1 MKRQLIF
8 AFAFCVNFLSAQT
21 AWDYDITDISH
32 NIMIPGDAENANFS
46 VGDLIGVFYQSG
58 DQMVCAG
65 YTEWTG
71 ANIAVSAFGTSF
83 DFTGFTINQEM
94 MLFHFDT
101 ENASSTQLYPIY
113 NTLDFPNSNVFVE
126 NGLSGISYFL
136 TDLIFGCT
144 DNFACNY
151 DSTATEE
158 DGSCDYP
165 QTHYNC
171 QGECLNDID
180 LDGVCDELEISGCTD
195 TSSCNYNSAATE
207 EDGSC
212 YYPQTHYDCQGICL
226 NDVDSDGV
234 CDELEIFGCTDAS
247 SCNYDSA
254 ATEEDGSCNYPQT
267 HYNCQGIC
275 LNDVDSDG
283 VCDELEIFGCTYES
297 ACNYDLTATEEDG
310 SCNYPQTHYN
320 CQAECLND
328 IDSDGVCDELEIF
341 GCTDESACN
350 YDSTATEEDGT
361 CEYPQTHY
369 NCQAE
374 CLNDIDSNGICDELE
389 IFGCTDYSAVNYD
402 PSATSDNNS
411 CISQEQAIIDSLN
424 NVINEIHSQLLDAN
438 SPLLIDLIDG
448 WNMIGYTNKTAQ
460 DVVLGCQDINDIIL
474 LLKNNGG
481 DVYFPEFD
489 FNGVGELLPGQ
500 GYLLKVTESYQD
512 FTFPNF

>member
-58 DQMVCAG
+58 EQIICAG

-71 ANIAVSAFGTSF
+71 ANIAVSAFGSSF

-94 MLFHFDT
+94 MLFHFDV

-144 DNFACNY
+144 DNLACNY

-158 DGSCDYP
+158 DGSC
-165 QTHYNC
+165 
-171 QGECLNDID
+171 
-180 LDGVCDELEISGCTD
+180 
-195 TSSCNYNSAATE
+195 NYS
-207 EDGSC
+207 
-212 YYPQTHYDCQGICL
+212 
-226 NDVDSDGV
+226 
-234 CDELEIFGCTDAS
+234 
-247 SCNYDSA
+247 
-254 ATEEDGSCNYPQT
+254 QT

-283 VCDELEIFGCTYES
+283 VCDELEIFGCTDVS
-297 ACNYDLTATEEDG
+297 ACNYGSAATEEDG
-310 SCNYPQTHYN
+310 SCYYPQTHYN
-320 CQAECLND
+320 CQGICLND
-328 IDSDGVCDELEIF
+328 VDTDGVCDELEIF

-350 YDSTATEEDGT
+350 YDLTATEEDGT

-369 NCQAE
+369 NCQGE
-374 CLNDIDSNGICDELE
+374 CLNDIDFNGVCDELE
-389 IFGCTDYSAVNYD
+389 IFGCTDSFAVNYD

-424 NVINEIHSQLLDAN
+424 IVISEIQSQLLDAN
-438 SPLLIDLIDG
+438 SPILIDLIVG
-448 WNMIGYTNKTAQ
+448 WNTIGYTNRIAQ
-460 DVVLGCQDINDIIL
+460 DVVHGCQDINDIIL
-474 LLKNNGG
+474 ILKNNGG
-481 DVYFPEFD
+481 QVYYPEFD
-489 FNGVGELLPGQ
+489 FNGVGDFLPGQ
-500 GYLLKVTESYQD
+500 GYLLKVTDSYQN
-512 FTFPNF
+512 FSFPTF